1 MTRALY
7 LKYERRKDMA
17 LIDTMSQFMDEAK
30 QVEIDVLENYCLPSP
45 SIVPDSL
52 SIQPISRM
60 TRRADPFS

>member
-30 QVEIDVLENYCLPSP
+30 QVEIDVLEKLLS
-45 SIVPDSL
+45 SL
-52 SIQPISRM
+52 
-60 TRRADPFS
+60 A